1 MYINRYDI
9 IWNSQIMALY
19 LSYYLYRKFDFS
31 AEFYLICS
39 GRISIYC
46 PIKMTTDTMDNLQ
59 KVSAQFQL
67 SLKVF
72 DANIAWLAWGIQTN
86 PGNFHHIM
94 DVLKRRLRACE
105 GFQIFRLSYNHGDY
119 KTFADIKALL
129 WKGRLKRQ
137 RWTSNADLSIFQNVT
152 FE

>member
-1 MYINRYDI
+1 MHVYMMGRLLYVLCKLCSICSILLLERICIGIACYPILLIYQSN
-9 IWNSQIMALY
+9 IWNEKMHISVTKK
-19 LSYYLYRKFDFS
+19 RKFDFS

-39 GRISIYC
+39 GRVSIYC
-46 PIKMTTDTMDNLQ
+46 PIKMTTDSSTMDNLQ

-94 DVLKRRLRACE
+94 DVLKRP
-105 GFQIFRLSYNHGDY
+105 
-119 KTFADIKALL
+119 
-129 WKGRLKRQ
+129 
-137 RWTSNADLSIFQNVT
+137 
-152 FE
+152 